1 MQKKWKNRTA
11 SALFLIFMGIACSAQ
26 AADLKGVQQRYSQ
39 VRDFTVSFSQETFQ
53 VIANKTV
60 HFTGTVSYKRSSG
73 VRMDVAAP
81 QKQILILRGQTALI
95 ILPDEGT
102 SQVQDIPKEIAAQN
116 ILGFFSGL
124 SSIDE
129 YYKIQETDENLI
141 LKPKQGSGS
150 IAVWVDK
157 DNLVKRILLKDA
169 AGNASDIFLSRY
181 QFNQGLTDELFHP
194 DVSKLT
200 PPKKK

>member
-1 MQKKWKNRTA
+1 M
-11 SALFLIFMGIACSAQ
+11 FMSIAYSAQ
-26 AADLKGVQQRYSQ
+26 AADLKSIQQRYSR
-39 VRDFTVSFSQETFQ
+39 VRDFTASFSQETFQ

-60 HFTGTVSYKRSSG
+60 HFTGTVAYKRGSG

-81 QKQILILRGQTALI
+81 QKQILVLRGQTALI

-102 SQVQDIPKEIAAQN
+102 SQVQDIPKEIATQN

-141 LKPKQGSGS
+141 LKPKQGTGS
-150 IAVWVDK
+150 ITVWVDK
-157 DNLVKRILLKDA
+157 DNLIKRILLKDA
-169 AGNASDIFLSRY
+169 TGNASDILLSHY
-181 QFNQGLTDELFHP
+181 QFNQGLSDDLFHP
-194 DVSKLT
+194 DVNKVT
-200 PPKKK
+200 PQKKK